1 MFIIFNFVFEQSVGE
16 RLSQYLSKFL
26 FVSCAK
32 NFFQFVR
39 LNPTALD
46 SPSTLMFKTSRNSIF
61 KQLRSVH
68 TLPRLANHETWS
80 SQGIPGLLS
89 PQGYSTAWTNYQT
102 YLLTNLTLL
111 TNGTANETKKPF
123 EILLNTAK
131 QTTQQHTF
139 HYAAMSHMNHFFF
152 EQLTDKSTSSSSK
165 PSRFLMEKLIHQD
178 ILDIDALRTKMLTMA
193 ENAYGQGWIYLVED
207 KTKNL
212 QFLQC
217 NNDGVPYYFGKRQQ
231 LDLNGG
237 IDELSFNSLANLQKR
252 AAAASGV
259 AGQEKSG
266 VVVADEDEQYLPI
279 LAINYWDYMYVEDY
293 GVTGK
298 NEYLS
303 NLWDHL
309 NWDVINKRLFQV

>member
-1 MFIIFNFVFEQSVGE
+1 
-16 RLSQYLSKFL
+16 
-26 FVSCAK
+26 
-32 NFFQFVR
+32 
-39 LNPTALD
+39 
-46 SPSTLMFKTSRNSIF
+46 MFKPSRNSLLR
-61 KQLRSVH
+61 QLRSVH
-68 TLPRLANHETWS
+68 TVPRLANHETWS
-80 SQGIPGLLS
+80 AQGIPGLLS
-89 PQGYSTAWTNYQT
+89 PQGYSTAWTDYQT

-123 EILLNTAK
+123 EILLNAAK

-152 EQLTDKSTSSSSK
+152 EQLTDKSTSKLSK

-178 ILDIDALRTKMLTMA
+178 ILDVDALRTKILTMA

-217 NNDGVPYYFGKRQQ
+217 NNEGMPYYFGKRQQ

-237 IDELSFNSLANLQKR
+237 IDEFTFNSLANLQTR
-252 AAAASGV
+252 ASNEEV
-259 AGQEKSG
+259 AQQQE
-266 VVVADEDEQYLPI
+266 EQYLPI

-298 NEYLS
+298 NEYLN

>member
-1 MFIIFNFVFEQSVGE
+1 
-16 RLSQYLSKFL
+16 
-26 FVSCAK
+26 
-32 NFFQFVR
+32 
-39 LNPTALD
+39 
-46 SPSTLMFKTSRNSIF
+46 
-61 KQLRSVH
+61 
-68 TLPRLANHETWS
+68 
-80 SQGIPGLLS
+80 
-89 PQGYSTAWTNYQT
+89 
-102 YLLTNLTLL
+102 
-111 TNGTANETKKPF
+111 
-123 EILLNTAK
+123 
-131 QTTQQHTF
+131 
-139 HYAAMSHMNHFFF
+139 
-152 EQLTDKSTSSSSK
+152 
-165 PSRFLMEKLIHQD
+165 
-178 ILDIDALRTKMLTMA
+178 MA